1 MDAIY
6 DRDAYFDEKSAA
18 LAEWHVF
25 LRGLLQKEF
34 GNVDWVEFYGRRM
47 DVAALKKV
55 TMIKGRK
62 RSFIYDFY
70 G

>member
-1 MDAIY
+1 M
-6 DRDAYFDEKSAA
+6 RSRRHWPSGMSFCG
-18 LAEWHVF
+18 
-25 LRGLLQKEF
+25 GLLQKEF